1 MASTE
6 KAVVLHGEDNVATA
20 LADLEAG
27 TSLTL
32 EVEGKAVTVSL
43 KARIPFG
50 HKFSLSDIKKG
61 APVMKYGEAIGVATV
76 DINQGDYVHIHNV
89 ASARGSGAA
98 PGGAR

>member
-6 KAVVLHGEDNVATA
+6 KAVVLHSKDNVATA

-27 TSLTL
+27 ESL
-32 EVEGKAVTVSL
+32 EVEQESHTVTVSL
-43 KARIPFG
+43 RVRIPFG
-50 HKFSLSDIKKG
+50 HKFSLSQIKKG

-76 DINQGDYVHIHNV
+76 DINQGDYVHVHNV